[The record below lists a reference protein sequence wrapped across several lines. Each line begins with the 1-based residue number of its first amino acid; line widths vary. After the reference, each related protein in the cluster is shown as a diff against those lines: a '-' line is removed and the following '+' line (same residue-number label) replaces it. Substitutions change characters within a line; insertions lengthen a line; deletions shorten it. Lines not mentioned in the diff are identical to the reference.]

1 MAQNKIGLSKL
12 GLKKEHSVTII
23 EWNGQQIEV
32 LNYLPIQEK
41 LDLISR
47 IVNQSLDENN
57 FANPARLNIF
67 TIMEILYS
75 YTNITF
81 TAKQRENFLDTYDLF
96 MSTGL
101 WYKIFNVL
109 KENGEYEYI
118 QYTTADVVNE
128 IYKYRDSILGI
139 LEAVQSDYKNLD
151 LDATKLQD
159 KIANKE
165 NVEFLKEVIDNLGG
179 DLSTN

>member
-47 IVNQSLDENN
+47 IVNQSIDANN

-67 TIMEILYS
+67 TILEILYS

-118 QYTTADVVNE
+118 QYTTADIVNE

-139 LEAVQSDYKNLD
+139 LESVQEDYKNTNMD
-151 LDATKLQD
+151 ITKMEEQLT
-159 KIANKE
+159 NKE
-165 NVEFLKEVIDNLGG
+165 NIQFLKDVMDKMGG
-179 DLSTN
+179 GLN

>member
-47 IVNQSLDENN
+47 IVNQSIDANN

-67 TIMEILYS
+67 TILEILYS

-118 QYTTADVVNE
+118 QYTTADIVNE

-139 LEAVQSDYKNLD
+139 LESVQEDYKNTNMD
-151 LDATKLQD
+151 ITKMEEQLT
-159 KIANKE
+159 NKE
-165 NVEFLKEVIDNLGG
+165 NVQFLKDVMDKMGG
-179 DLSTN
+179 GLN